1 MWITSSASCWLLLP
15 EYAEIITNPKL
26 PSGKYLLL
34 ETLLYISAFL
44 WCPSYFTISTLSAA
58 VIAGPKFNFPR
69 TALAIGLTLLFG
81 KFDDAVEVAAFLT
94 KPSPSVLKSVW
105 SYSCH
110 LFFYKSQKHILE
122 SLFLVG
128 KFCFPCFGT
137 ASREQKKKS
146 SIMLEVIYDCWG
158 FGCIGIRACLPSYC
172 QIKTMTFWLHAAVVF
187 FGREIH
193 LTALTWKSTK

>member
-1 MWITSSASCWLLLP
+1 M
-15 EYAEIITNPKL
+15 
-26 PSGKYLLL
+26 
-34 ETLLYISAFL
+34 
-44 WCPSYFTISTLSAA
+44 
-58 VIAGPKFNFPR
+58 
-69 TALAIGLTLLFG
+69 ALAIGLILLFG

-128 KFCFPCFGT
+128 KFCFLCFGT

-172 QIKTMTFWLHAAVVF
+172 QIKTMTFWLHVAVVF